1 MGGSVSGPAAEITPL
16 ALFIVLGGC
25 CLGLIWLFAE
35 APAGRSLAPPR
46 QKNWARSGRRLARLL
61 LHRLFQLIAV
71 VSLALLAGSALTLLV
86 NWATG
91 KWWMK

>member
-1 MGGSVSGPAAEITPL
+1 MGGSISGSAAETAPL

-46 QKNWARSGRRLARLL
+46 RTVWARSRRRIARVV

-71 VSLALLAGSALTLLV
+71 VSLALLAGSALTLLG
-86 NWATG
+86 NWATS